1 MWRGVG
7 LRIRMGLR
15 SAGVTRLLLSFV
27 MLAVLCAPAAP
38 VLAVAEPR
46 TPASTLAAPVAPAD
60 AFGVGTRAVVR
71 SDGQGLRV
79 RTTPSINGA
88 VVTTLPENTQVTIV
102 DGRVSAD
109 GYWWQRVQS
118 GAVVGWVA
126 ELYLRAAAP
135 TLVQASGGCPAAPG
149 AASTPAL
156 AAVAAPTPAAPAP
169 AKPTLFGTVPKAG
182 FGLVVWAGG
191 STDSIVA
198 TAAEGGC
205 ALRSVWASSD
215 NGDLLGYL
223 VGAPAFVNRP
233 WSERFTDGIPASTP
247 LILVCGGSTSGSDQ
261 PSSPGAAVA
270 TASVLAAPEAAPTL
284 APAAVRSDIVPAA
297 WGLAP
302 VAVKALPPP
311 TTQATSALVLDGSS
325 GAVLYQKN
333 GELPVAPASL
343 TKIAT
348 AILAAEAGNLDQWVT
363 VDVDSRQMDGS
374 SVMGLVP
381 GDCFRMR
388 DLLYGL
394 MLPSGNDAAVALGRQ
409 IAGSD
414 AAFVGRMNDLVE
426 RLRLTD
432 THFANPH
439 GLDAPGHVASA
450 HDLALLARY
459 AMTIP
464 DFTSVVGASRWV
476 AQGSRTI
483 ALTNTNAFLPT
494 YPGADGVKTGFTDA
508 AGRTLVASV
517 TRNGRRVFVVVLN
530 APNRDADAKALFDW
544 SFANFI
550 WG

>member
-1 MWRGVG
+1 
-7 LRIRMGLR
+7 MGLR
-15 SAGVTRLLLSFV
+15 SAGVSRLLLGLV
-27 MLAVLCAPAAP
+27 MLAVLTAPAAP
-38 VLAVAEPR
+38 ALAAAEPR
-46 TPASTLAAPVAPAD
+46 TPATTLAAPVVPAD
-60 AFGVGTRAVVR
+60 AFAMGSRAVVR
-71 SDGQGLRV
+71 ADGQGLRV
-79 RTTPSINGA
+79 RSTPSINGA
-88 VVTTLPENTQVTIV
+88 VVTTLPENTQVAIL

-109 GYWWQRVQS
+109 GYWWQRVQAGS
-118 GAVVGWVA
+118 IVGWVA

-135 TLVQASGGCPAAPG
+135 ALVQNSGGCPASPGTG
-149 AASTPAL
+149 AAEPATS
-156 AAVAAPTPAAPAP
+156 VPPAA
-169 AKPTLFGTVPKAG
+169 AKPTLFGTVPKTG

-191 STDSIVA
+191 PTEAVIA

-215 NGDLLGYL
+215 DGELVGYL
-223 VGAPAFVNRP
+223 VGAPAFVNRA
-233 WSERFTDGIPASTP
+233 WSQRFTDGVPASTP

-261 PSSPGAAVA
+261 PASPGAASA
-270 TASVLAAPEAAPTL
+270 TASVLVAPEAAPAA
-284 APAAVRSDIVPAA
+284 APAAARTDIVPVA

-311 TTQATSALVLDGSS
+311 TTGATSALVLDGSS
-325 GAVLYQKN
+325 GAVIYQKN
-333 GELPVAPASL
+333 GEAPVAPASL

-348 AILAAEAGNLDQWVT
+348 AILAAESGNLDQWVT
-363 VDVDSRQMDGS
+363 VDVDSRRMDGS
-374 SVMGLVP
+374 SVMGLLP

-394 MLPSGNDAAVALGRQ
+394 MLPSGNDAALAIGRQ
-409 IAGSD
+409 LAGSD
-414 AAFVGRMNDLVE
+414 AAFVGRMNELVA

-464 DFTSVVGASRWV
+464 DFTAVVGASRWV

-483 ALTNTNAFLPT
+483 ALSNTNAFLPT
-494 YPGADGVKTGFTDA
+494 YPGADGVKTGYTEE

-544 SFANFI
+544 SFANFV